1 MLYLSKNI
9 QCTSAFSDCFA
20 PTASMPFSDP
30 DVEVLEEE
38 AVDEQEEWSLVVFN
52 DDVNT
57 FEHVIQTL
65 IDVCGHTPEQAE
77 QCTWIIHFKG
87 KCKVKNGSFDELAS
101 MRNAICNRGISA
113 EVL

>member
-1 MLYLSKNI
+1 MYLSQNT
-9 QCTSAFSDCFA
+9 QCTFSQ
-20 PTASMPFSDP
+20 SPFSGAFAGMQTSSNP
-30 DVEVLEEE
+30 EVEVLEEE
-38 AVDEQEEWSLVVFN
+38 EVDTQEEWALVVFN

-57 FEHVIQTL
+57 FEHVTQTL
-65 IDVCGHTPEQAE
+65 IEVCQHTPEQAE

-101 MRNAICNRGISA
+101 MRNTICNRGISA

>member
-1 MLYLSKNI
+1 MYASQNTLHTFSFPSSF
-9 QCTSAFSDCFA
+9 TPSANLF
-20 PTASMPFSDP
+20 PLSDP

-38 AVDEQEEWSLVVFN
+38 AVDTEEECSLVVFN

-57 FEHVIQTL
+57 FEHVIETL

-77 QCTWIIHFKG
+77 QCTWIIHYKG